1 MSKSKQ
7 YGMVMEPDIVEEI
20 DAMIEA
26 MKSKG
31 YAVTI
36 GRGVIIK
43 KAWSSYKKSGEYKK
57 FMEYES

>member
-1 MSKSKQ
+1 
-7 YGMVMEPDIVEEI
+7 MEPDIVEEI